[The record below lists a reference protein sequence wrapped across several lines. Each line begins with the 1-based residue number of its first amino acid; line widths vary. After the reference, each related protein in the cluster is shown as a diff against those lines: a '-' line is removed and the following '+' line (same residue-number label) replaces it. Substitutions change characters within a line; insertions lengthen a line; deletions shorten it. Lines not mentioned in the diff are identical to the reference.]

1 MESQIDG
8 FLIRTTNHLQVG
20 GQRSPGLR
28 GPALQPAEPALARPL
43 PGPHVHLQR
52 LLLHR
57 PQLGG
62 AAGAAQEDAGEV
74 REGHHSQ
81 VGLFYATLPAG

>member
-1 MESQIDG
+1 M
-8 FLIRTTNHLQVG
+8 G

-28 GPALQPAEPALARPL
+28 GPARQPAEPAGARPL
-43 PGPHVHLQR
+43 PGAHVHLER
-52 LLLHR
+52 VLLHR

-74 REGHHSQ
+74 REGHHRQ
-81 VGLFYATLPAG
+81 VGFHTQLFGGV